1 MSTIKIN
8 GKTTFLVLKLQGII
22 FLDLTQALFQIMN
35 KTAEESYQNTGGK
48 FHCDSCN
55 HVTTRFESLKA
66 HKLAKHEGLV
76 YNCDNCDFKTAYKS
90 CLERH
95 KLKHGEKKFSCDQCH
110 FKATLSDTK
119 TLYTLES
126 KSNVINVIFKVSTS
140 RLFVSTKHLP
150 TMG

>member
-22 FLDLTQALFQIMN
+22 FLDLTQALVQIMDRST
-35 KTAEESYQNTGGK
+35 KESYQNIRGK

-76 YNCDNCDFKTAYKS
+76 YNCDKCDFMTA
-90 CLERH
+90 
-95 KLKHGEKKFSCDQCH
+95 
-110 FKATLSDTK
+110 
-119 TLYTLES
+119 
-126 KSNVINVIFKVSTS
+126 
-140 RLFVSTKHLP
+140 
-150 TMG
+150 